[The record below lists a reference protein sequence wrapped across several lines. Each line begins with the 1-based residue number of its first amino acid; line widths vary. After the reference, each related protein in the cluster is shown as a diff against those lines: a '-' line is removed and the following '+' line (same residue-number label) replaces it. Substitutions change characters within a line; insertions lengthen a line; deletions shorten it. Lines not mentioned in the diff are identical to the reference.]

1 MIPLPLDWETAL
13 QAAIIFA
20 CLVLLASDEG
30 RRSARERYGRRL

>member
-1 MIPLPLDWETAL
+1 MIPIIDTEAVL
-13 QAAIIFA
+13 QAAIILG

>member
-1 MIPLPLDWETAL
+1 MIPLIDAEAVL
-13 QAAIIFA
+13 QAAIILG